1 MARRALVVALLL
13 SLLVGWAGQAFAHH
27 GGGLS
32 VGVHG
37 DSPAVLLLL
46 LPFALLHLLAVGFD
60 EFDEPVGLGYV
71 PGQGLL
77 RLDVVP
83 RDAEV
88 YLDGRYVGRAGRFA
102 GPGRFLALAPG
113 RHAVEVVHPSYEP
126 LIVEFT
132 AEMARVVTL
141 AQSLAPLHA
150 APPPAKRPVPR
161 EWR

>member
-1 MARRALVVALLL
+1 MARRVLVVALLL
-13 SLLVGWAGQAFAHH
+13 SLLAGSAAPAFAQT
-27 GGGLS
+27 GLS

-46 LPFALLHLLAVGFD
+46 LPFALLHFLAFGFD
-60 EFDEPVGLGYV
+60 ELEEPVGLGYT

-113 RHAVEVVHPSYEP
+113 RHAVEVVHPGYEP

-150 APPPAKRPVPR
+150 ASPPAERPVRP